1 MARSSRHS
9 VQRDH
14 HRAHRLVAGF
24 FAAAL
29 AVIGGI
35 VAAEAVRIGG
45 DALERPGIDSF
56 YEYAAADVDGDP
68 GTIVKADPLLGA
80 PFAARGWRIMYRS
93 TDLNGDPV
101 IATGVVVVP
110 VTPAPPGG
118 RTILSWAHPT
128 TGSARECAPSYG
140 FDPYTGIEGLRSLL
154 DRGFAVVA
162 TDYTGMGAEGADSYL
177 IGTTEGNNVLDA
189 ARAAQHVLG
198 DSVSDRLVL
207 WGHSQGGQAALFA
220 AERARDYAPEF
231 DLEAVA
237 VAAPA
242 ADLTDLLGA
251 HLDDISGVTIGSY
264 AFSAYSEIYDVPISD
279 ILTPAAIAIQPQ
291 MNELCLLSNIAELHR
306 IGEPVVGDFTTSDPT
321 TTEPWATFLKDNSA
335 GSVAFDAPLF
345 IAQGLDDELVIPE
358 DTKDFAEHEASLGMR
373 VTYHEIS
380 FATHGTVAY
389 LAIPGLLHWLDRVG
403 VR

>member
-1 MARSSRHS
+1 MLRSPRHS
-9 VQRDH
+9 ARRDH
-14 HRAHRLVAGF
+14 GRAHRFVAAF
-24 FAAAL
+24 FAVAL
-29 AVIGGI
+29 AIIGGV
-35 VAAEAVRIGG
+35 VAAEAVRIAG

-56 YEYAAADVDGDP
+56 YSYADADVAGDP
-68 GTIVKADPLLGA
+68 GTIIKADPLLGA
-80 PFAARGWRIMYRS
+80 PLAARGWRIMYRS
-93 TDLNGDPV
+93 TDLNGEPV
-101 IATGVVVVP
+101 VATGVLVVP
-110 VTPAPPGG
+110 LVPAPPGG
-118 RTILSWAHPT
+118 RTILSWSHPT

-140 FDPYTGIEGLRSLL
+140 FDPYTAIEGLRSLL

-162 TDYTGMGAEGADSYL
+162 TDYTGMGAEGPDSYL
-177 IGTTEGNNVLDA
+177 IGATEGNNVLDA

-198 DSVSDRLVL
+198 GAVSDRLVL

-220 AERARDYAPEF
+220 AERAGDYAPEF

-242 ADLTDLLGA
+242 ADLTDLMGA

-264 AFSAYSEIYDVPISD
+264 AFSAFAGIYDLPLDD

-306 IGEPVVGDFTTSDPT
+306 IGQPVVGDFTTTDPT
-321 TTEPWATFLKDNSA
+321 TTEPWASLLKENSA

-345 IAQGLDDELVIPE
+345 IAQGLDDELVIPQ
-358 DTKDFAEHEASLGMR
+358 DTKDFAEHEASLGMD
-373 VTYHEIS
+373 VTYHEVS
-380 FATHGTVAY
+380 FATHGTIAY
-389 LAIPGLLHWLDRVG
+389 LAVPGLLQWLDRVG